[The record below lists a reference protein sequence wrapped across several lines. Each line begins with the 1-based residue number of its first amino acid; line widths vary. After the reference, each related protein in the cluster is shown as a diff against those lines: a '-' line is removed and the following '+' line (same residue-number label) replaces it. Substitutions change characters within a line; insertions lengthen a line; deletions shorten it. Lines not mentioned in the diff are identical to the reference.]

1 MTETLEDLVQTDAA
15 INPGNS
21 GGPLL
26 NLSGEVIG
34 INTAMTQGAQ
44 NIGFALPVNKAKR
57 DLEQV
62 KKTGKISYPF
72 LGVRYALI
80 NKELKEKNNLSVDY
94 GALIVRGET
103 NTDLAI
109 TPGSPA
115 DKAGIVE
122 NDIILEFNGKKIAED
137 YSLAKAIQNSQV
149 GDVVTLKIL
158 HKGEEKEIKAT
169 LTERK

>member
-1 MTETLEDLVQTDAA
+1 M
-15 INPGNS
+15 
-21 GGPLL
+21 
-26 NLSGEVIG
+26 
-34 INTAMTQGAQ
+34 
-44 NIGFALPVNKAKR
+44 
-57 DLEQV
+57 
-62 KKTGKISYPF
+62 
-72 LGVRYALI
+72 
-80 NKELKEKNNLSVDY
+80 SVDY
-94 GALIVRGET
+94 GAGRGET